1 MNKLTL
7 CPVQPLLLCHM
18 PKGDRPI
25 DVAIW
30 YFSDANNDFWAAP
43 TLLGGGMVCRTFTSR
58 QRAKETAW
66 AHGYYNFRTFG
77 VKQP

>member
-30 YFSDANNDFWAAP
+30 YFSDANNDIWAAP
-43 TLLGGGMVCRTFTSR
+43 TLLGRGMVCRTFTNR
-58 QRAKETAW
+58 RDAIFAVGV
-66 AHGYYNFRTFG
+66 HGFSYRTFG
-77 VKQP
+77 VTKP